1 MGMLFVYVSAA
12 RDLAIVT
19 RLFSKKEKG
28 SHRLPAIV
36 VLWHRDLHAA
46 PVTPK
51 GPVQKLLMML

>member
-12 RDLAIVT
+12 RGLAIVT
-19 RLFSKKEKG
+19 RLFSKKG

-46 PVTPK
+46 AVTPK

>member
-19 RLFSKKEKG
+19 RLFSKKG

-36 VLWHRDLHAA
+36 VLWHHDLHA
-46 PVTPK
+46 VTPK
-51 GPVQKLLMML
+51 GPVQKILMML